1 MHLTSSTSRDLP
13 LEAFASE
20 VGGDEPEA
28 GRLRVDDGA
37 TSNAA
42 ITATNKRG
50 ASRRSLCAGAAVV
63 GRSCKTPAFNS
74 AELPVSTHTPH
85 TPRASWIEA
94 L

>member
-20 VGGDEPEA
+20 VGGAEPEA
-28 GRLRVDDGA
+28 GRPRVDDGA
-37 TSNAA
+37 TNNAA

-50 ASRRSLCAGAAVV
+50 ASRRSLCVGAAVV
-63 GRSCKTPAFNS
+63 GRGKTPAFNS
-74 AELPVSTHTPH
+74 AELPVSTHTLH
-85 TPRASWIEA
+85 TPLASWIEA